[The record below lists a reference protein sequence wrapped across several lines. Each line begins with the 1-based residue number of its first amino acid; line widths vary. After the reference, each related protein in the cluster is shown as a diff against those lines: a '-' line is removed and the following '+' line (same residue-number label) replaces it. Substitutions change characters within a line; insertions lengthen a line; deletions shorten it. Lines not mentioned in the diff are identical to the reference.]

1 MQKKSKTQ
9 SKTVKLDPETHK
21 LLRLYAAENGVTL
34 KKAIQNLLEKD
45 CKHKK

>member
-9 SKTVKLDPETHK
+9 SKTVKLDSKTHK

-34 KKAIQNLLEKD
+34 KKAVQNLLEKD
-45 CKHKK
+45 YKGKK